1 MKTSLTMSVF
11 RAAARA
17 PTNGYLVNRRLKKG
31 VIYAAIKR
39 PAVAGPFYFSFW
51 IQLDVAK

>member
-1 MKTSLTMSVF
+1 MSVF

-17 PTNGYLVNRRLKKG
+17 PTNGYLVNRRLKKA

>member
-1 MKTSLTMSVF
+1 MSVF

-17 PTNGYLVNRRLKKG
+17 PTNGYLVNGRLKKA

-39 PAVAGPFYFSFW
+39 PAAAGLFYFSFW